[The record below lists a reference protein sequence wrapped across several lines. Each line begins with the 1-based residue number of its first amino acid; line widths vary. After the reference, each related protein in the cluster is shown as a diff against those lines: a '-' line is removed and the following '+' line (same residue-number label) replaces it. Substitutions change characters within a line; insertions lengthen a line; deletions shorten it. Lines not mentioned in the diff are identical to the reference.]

1 MGWGD
6 GGRSGPFTCSPCPYI
21 HTYVC
26 AAPSPNSNGVVSD
39 LVTLFNYPV
48 DAYLQVKLSWIFLG
62 ISLLASAA
70 VMPISRFSPPK

>member
-1 MGWGD
+1 MGSWGAKWPLLSLPL
-6 GGRSGPFTCSPCPYI
+6 RV
-21 HTYVC
+21 YVY
-26 AAPSPNSNGVVSD
+26 ASPSPISNVVVSD

>member
-1 MGWGD
+1 MAPALLAPID
-6 GGRSGPFTCSPCPYI
+6 ICSS
-21 HTYVC
+21 
-26 AAPSPNSNGVVSD
+26 PSPICNVVVSD